1 MKKISFL
8 ICFSIVLLACNEDVK
23 LTFEEQHVEQN
34 DGAIVAINYPKA
46 KDDNDIAV
54 KINKHIEHFLANEI
68 NLGQDEVKGISLKDA
83 IKNFNNEYKLFKHD
97 FADTSQQWE
106 VSIES
111 EITYENEHLICVAV
125 NSYLDTGGAHG
136 NEHVSFLVFDK
147 QTGNRL
153 KPSDFIK
160 DAEGFATLAEP
171 YFKNETKPLT
181 IDEDI
186 EDYFFGEGFQL
197 PENIG
202 FSENGVILLYN
213 VYEIASYT
221 QGVTEFTIPY
231 DKAKPFLKFY

>member
-1 MKKISFL
+1 MKKISIL
-8 ICFSIVLLACNEDVK
+8 ICLNFVLLTCKDDVK
-23 LTFEEQHVEQN
+23 LTFEEQQLEQSV
-34 DGAIVAINYPKA
+34 GAIVAINYPKA
-46 KDDNDIAV
+46 KGDNDVAA
-54 KINKHIEHFLANEI
+54 KINEHIEHFLANEI
-68 NLGQDEVKGISLKDA
+68 NLGQDEIKDISLKDA
-83 IKNFNNEYKLFKHD
+83 VKNFDNEYRLFKHD

-111 EITYENEHLICVAV
+111 EVTYEDEHLICVAV

-136 NEHVSFLVFDK
+136 NEHVTFLVFDRL
-147 QTGNRL
+147 TGNRL

-160 DAEGFATLAEP
+160 DAEEFAKLAEP

-231 DKAKPFLKFY
+231 DKAKPFLKFD